1 MTVSS
6 SRSLLGAVRAL
17 GFAAALVVGAGVAT
31 SALADPDTDAAMKA
45 FNTQQY
51 QQAIDLST
59 KSITA
64 KESIEAL
71 YIRGNAY
78 AATGKFPLAI
88 ADLEKAR
95 GIAVAG
101 GGGPIVGAID
111 NSLLTSFM
119 FSGQTDKALAV
130 YHDLKTKNPRDTRID
145 DVVVQ
150 GFQAQAGAAMR
161 AQKIGDAVTALERGA
176 TEVPTRAASFYSTA
190 AYYMSTD
197 PKADWK
203 KVQAEAGKALAVDP
217 NNARAN
223 FVNGVALANQGDN
236 AGAIASLQKAK
247 AGTDAQVAKDADA
260 ALQQLQPPAAPAP
273 APKA

>member
-17 GFAAALVVGAGVAT
+17 GFAAALVVGAGAAT
-31 SALADPDTDAAMKA
+31 AVLADPDTDAAMKA

-78 AATGKFPLAI
+78 AATGKFPQAI

-150 GFQAQAGAAMR
+150 GFQSQAGAAMR

-176 TEVPTRAASFYSTA
+176 TEVPTRAAVFYSTA

-203 KVQAEAGKALAVDP
+203 KVQAEAAKSLAIDP

-247 AGTDAQVAKDADA
+247 AGTDAQVSKDADA

-273 APKA
+273 KA